1 MPPSD
6 DEFQDA
12 TSSTFY
18 TASEIDNSKEAP
30 VITNQST
37 KNKKKKNK
45 KKNKKQ
51 QQNEDASVSSF
62 TGESSTYEENN
73 ESNELVNR
81 TEQVDLNNNDN
92 SIDKRGNDDTITE
105 DAEDVN
111 NPIGNETEQL
121 KVVLP
126 NPVKVASPDAS
137 FTEESPDDKHNS
149 TLPNG
154 KPNLPSRKPILE
166 CLRLDQP
173 SAQIL
178 EGTSETTNDK
188 MNTISNSYRKES
200 NNFLLESKFNQLNRE
215 FESKDLKLKELINSG
230 TENIKKTFNDIK
242 NTVGGFSEM
251 FDYQIDWDFWT
262 RIVNDYESVIQNESN
277 ELNNLINKGI
287 PKEFRGI
294 IWQLIAKSKNFQME
308 EFYFNLKSES
318 SVHEKSI
325 KRDLTRT
332 SFFTNVEQVNKGE
345 ELFNVIKAYS
355 LFDPDVGYTQGMIF
369 ITVPLIMNMSESEC
383 FCLLVTL
390 MKDYNLRSL
399 FCPEMKGLHLLLYEF
414 DRLLEINL
422 PNLYNHLVKQGI
434 KSSMYASQWFL
445 TFFAYKFP
453 LDIVLRIY
461 DILITQGIES
471 ILKFAV
477 NLMIKNESNITLLKF
492 DKLLDFLKNNLFN
505 VYVNDEFING
515 ANSTNSSQND
525 LTGSGVSRRFSL
537 LGGRRSSTGGAR
549 SKSHN
554 YYKLNELVEDSM
566 QINVVPLDLSK
577 FEAEF
582 ENIYLNEKSKATE
595 IESLRIENGKLRH
608 DIKLLETDF
617 ASLNRD
623 HINIVQKMVD
633 IKVTLP
639 DIVNDNED
647 LQRSIAE
654 LKEKIED
661 LESKINAGSGDNNSS
676 ESSIGLQTP
685 ALPTNIESN
694 IQELL
699 TINAQETERFA
710 NLEEELSNLHMED
723 ERLASEVL
731 DVKQSKWIFNRWK

>member
-12 TSSTFY
+12 TSSSFPTGN
-18 TASEIDNSKEAP
+18 EINNSKEVP

-51 QQNEDASVSSF
+51 QQNEEASVSSF

-81 TEQVDLNNNDN
+81 TEQDVNNNEN
-92 SIDKRGNDDTITE
+92 FIDKRGNDDTITE
-105 DAEDVN
+105 DTEDVN

-126 NPVKVASPDAS
+126 NPVKVATPDTS
-137 FTEESPDDKHNS
+137 FTEESPDEKHNS
-149 TLPNG
+149 RLPNG
-154 KPNLPSRKPILE
+154 KPTLPSRKPILE

-277 ELNNLINKGI
+277 ELNNIINKGI

-515 ANSTNSSQND
+515 ASSTNSSQND
-525 LTGSGVSRRFSL
+525 LSGSGVSRRFSL
-537 LGGRRSSTGGAR
+537 LGGRRGSTGGAR

-654 LKEKIED
+654 LKGKIED

-676 ESSIGLQTP
+676 ESSLNLQAP

-710 NLEEELSNLHMED
+710 NLEEELSNLQMED
-723 ERLASEVL
+723 ERLTSEL
-731 DVKQSKWIFNRWK
+731 LNIKQSKWIFNRWK